1 MTDVYQERYL
11 KHQKHKRQTLI
22 STYGTTDFRLYSEEE
37 QKVFDCIVNSR
48 RSQRTFNGTEIDIS
62 PILKILKMV
71 PSSCNRHAIYM
82 KTITERDDKDLLS
95 GLLVG
100 GVGWIHNAYT
110 VLLLFADLRAYKGLS
125 EGPLPYLDAGV
136 MVQMAYLAAEVN
148 NIGCCYVNPNVRE
161 HNQGF
166 FAQRFGQDLFC
177 GALAFGKY
185 DYKATLSKALKGENY
200 GKYGEK
206 EANN

>member
-1 MTDVYQERYL
+1 MDIYQERYL
-11 KHQKHKRQTLI
+11 KHQEHKRRTLK
-22 STYGTTDFRLYSEEE
+22 STSGTMNFYKYSEEE
-37 QKVFDCIVNSR
+37 QAIFERIATNR
-48 RSQRTFNGTEIDIS
+48 RSQRTFNETEIDIS
-62 PILKILKMV
+62 PILEMLKTV
-71 PSSCNRHAIYM
+71 PSSCNRHAVYT
-82 KTITERDDKDLLS
+82 KTITERDDKDLLG

-100 GVGWIHNAYT
+100 GVGWIHNVHT
-110 VLLLFADLRAYKGLS
+110 ILLLFADLTAYKGTA
-125 EGPLPYLDAGV
+125 EGPLPYLDAGA
-136 MVQMAYLAAEVN
+136 MVQMAYLTAEVN